1 MTSLSSSHRIKVLGR
16 EILVRSASAPEK
28 VREIESFV
36 NGKVAEVASSVKGG
50 DPQVVAILALMN
62 IAEAYLALAREQE
75 GLRNQGEKVSR
86 LLQRLDAVVEQS

>member
-16 EILVRSASAPEK
+16 EILVRSSSSPEK
-28 VREIESFV
+28 VREIEAFV
-36 NGKVAEVASSVKGG
+36 NEKVAEVAPSVKGG

-62 IAEAYLALAREQE
+62 IAEAYLSLAREQE
-75 GLRNQGEKVSR
+75 GLRKQGEKVSR